1 MSITTSTQQTSPSAR
16 GVDASTGASLRLVG
30 ASGDDEHS
38 RHRDRNAFRE
48 EEHELQG
55 HALALESTC
64 LRARA
69 GRYAEAIDRGA
80 VLTDEQIHAV
90 LRAFRAYRPF
100 VAADVRALNDTAR
113 RRLADAVGAARSRSA
128 TAGTQDASV
137 A

>member
-1 MSITTSTQQTSPSAR
+1 VSIATSPQQTSPSRR
-16 GVDASTGASLRLVG
+16 GLDASTGAALRLVG
-30 ASGDDEHS
+30 PSVDEEHV

-64 LRARA
+64 LRGRA
-69 GRYAEAIDRGA
+69 GRYTDAIDRGA

-100 VAADVRALNDTAR
+100 VGADVRVLNDAAR
-113 RRLADAVGAARSRSA
+113 LRLTRAVAAARSRSA
-128 TAGTQDASV
+128 TTGATDASV

>member
-1 MSITTSTQQTSPSAR
+1 MSITASTQQTSPSGR
-16 GVDASTGASLRLVG
+16 GLDAPTGASLRLVG
-30 ASGDDEHS
+30 SVDDEHS

-48 EEHELQG
+48 QEHELQG

-64 LRARA
+64 LRGRA

-80 VLTDEQIHAV
+80 VLTDEQIQAV

-100 VAADVRALNDTAR
+100 VTADVRVLNDGAR
-113 RRLADAVGAARSRSA
+113 RRLAEAVRTARSRSA
-128 TAGTQDASV
+128 TTGTQDASV